1 MAGGTVTGG
10 RREVVLGLGAYAA
23 YLGVRTLV
31 WNERGRGRAAGN
43 AERIVA
49 VQRRLHVDVE
59 PKLQAVAL
67 RVPRLIDVLNAGYA
81 AGNVALSVG
90 WLLRLYHR
98 RDPSFALERRAALFA
113 FGAALPFFAVFPTAP
128 PRTLDGFVDTM
139 AARGMSLDHPLLVRF
154 YNPIAAMPSHHVA
167 FAVVTGAG
175 LAARAP
181 TRLRR
186 LAWRGYPVGVA
197 LVVLATGNHFV
208 ADVAAGAAL
217 GAVAR
222 KIAPGVAR

>member
-1 MAGGTVTGG
+1 MAVDTVTGG
-10 RREVVLGLGAYAA
+10 RREVVFGLGAYAA
-23 YLGVRTLV
+23 YLAVRTFV
-31 WNERGRGRAAGN
+31 WNERGRERATRN

-49 VQRRLHVDVE
+49 AERRLHLDVE
-59 PKLQAVAL
+59 PRVQAVAL
-67 RVPRLIDVLNAGYA
+67 RVPRVIDVLNAGYA

-98 RDPSFALERRAALFA
+98 GDPSFSRERRAALFA
-113 FGAALPFFAVFPTAP
+113 FVAALPFFAVFPTAP

-175 LAARAP
+175 LAARSP
-181 TRLRR
+181 SGLRR

-197 LVVLATGNHFV
+197 LAVVATGNHFV
-208 ADVAAGAAL
+208 ADVTAGAAL

-222 KIAPGVAR
+222 KVAR